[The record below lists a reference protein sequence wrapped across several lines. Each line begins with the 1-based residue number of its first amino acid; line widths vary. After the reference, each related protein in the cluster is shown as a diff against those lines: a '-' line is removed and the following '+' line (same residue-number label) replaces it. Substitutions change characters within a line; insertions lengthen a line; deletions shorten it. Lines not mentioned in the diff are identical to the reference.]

1 MATFSKVILSSSTD
15 GQQISVAATASGSGT
30 AVHTAGTGSIIDE
43 IWLYA
48 TNINT
53 GSIQL
58 TVEWGTSGSANE
70 IKSTLPTT
78 SGLTLIVPGLV
89 LTNGKAVTAYASTA
103 NAILLSGYAN
113 RIS

>member
-1 MATFSKVILSSSTD
+1 MATFTKVMLSSSTD
-15 GQQISVAATASGSGT
+15 GQQIAVAGTASGAGT
-30 AVHTAGTGSIIDE
+30 AIHTAGAGSIIDE
-43 IWLYA
+43 IWIYA

-58 TVEWGTSGSANE
+58 AIEWGTTGSSNE
-70 IKSTLPTT
+70 IKSTLPPT
-78 SGLTLIVPGLV
+78 SGLTLIIPGLT